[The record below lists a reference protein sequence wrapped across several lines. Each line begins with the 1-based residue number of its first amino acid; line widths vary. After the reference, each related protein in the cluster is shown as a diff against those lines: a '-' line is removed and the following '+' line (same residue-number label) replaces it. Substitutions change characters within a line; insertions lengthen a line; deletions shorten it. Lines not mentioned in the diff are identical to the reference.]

1 MKFYI
6 ENQNGEKVYEGTQE
20 DCTKEIDR
28 LISSSEYGYWQM
40 FDETD
45 PNETWQE
52 GGLVEV
58 KEKMDDY
65 DYWHQPY
72 NYQRSFFTP
81 EVCPTRLA
89 LDGGDSA
96 PFQAVSYA
104 SALSTSQAESNPTH
118 RK

>member
-6 ENQNGEKVYEGTQE
+6 ENQNGEKIYEGTQE

-28 LISSSEYGYWQM
+28 LIDSGDGYYFL

-45 PNETWQE
+45 PNEAWQE

-58 KEKMDDY
+58 KEKMEDY
-65 DYWHQPY
+65 AYRNDPY
-72 NYQRSFFTP
+72 RYQRSFWSP

-96 PFQAVSYA
+96 PFQAVSYTQ
-104 SALSTSQAESNPTH
+104 ALSSSQAESNPTH